1 MGPLF
6 SKLSM
11 DKNKNNNDVDTVPDN
26 THSENNLTPEQQ
38 QNEALLDTQNE
49 NNSEM
54 KHEIVAVVTNLLDD
68 IQERNMIV
76 EPETL
81 ETTEEVLDNVADII
95 VAALASPAVEAPV
108 AQEGAA
114 ADGEAPAAVE
124 EAPVM
129 INEAPAAVEE
139 THVLIN
145 EASVTAER
153 PETIEHQET
162 VEHQETIER
171 PETVETNNTIVEE
184 RTIIE
189 EDIEVERS
197 VSHDSDKASKKKKR
211 KGKK

>member
-1 MGPLF
+1 
-6 SKLSM
+6 M
-11 DKNKNNNDVDTVPDN
+11 DKNKNNNDVDTVPDD

-95 VAALASPAVEAPV
+95 VAAPASPAVEAPV
-108 AQEGAA
+108 AQEAAA
-114 ADGEAPAAVE
+114 ADGEAAAADGE
-124 EAPVM
+124 AAAANGEAAAANGEAAAANGEAPVM

-139 THVLIN
+139 APVMNN
-145 EASVTAER
+145 ETPA
-153 PETIEHQET
+153 T
-162 VEHQETIER
+162 VECQ
-171 PETVETNNTIVEE
+171 ETVETNNTIVEE